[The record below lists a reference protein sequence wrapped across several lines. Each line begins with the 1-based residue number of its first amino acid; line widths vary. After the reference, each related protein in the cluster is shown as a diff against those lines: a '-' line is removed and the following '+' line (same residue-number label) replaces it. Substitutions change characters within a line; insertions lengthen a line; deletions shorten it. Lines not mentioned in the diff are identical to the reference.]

1 MLIANWEV
9 FACCCESRKNKY
21 EIEKCYKNL
30 YLKGEDI

>member
-9 FACCCESRKNKY
+9 FACCESRKNKY